1 MSVFS
6 ACRVMGVASAL
17 CAVSVQVLGA
27 PPAADAKPQ
36 RGERVVQVAG
46 DGVDLVSGAI
56 IHSKTNTPTGTIQK
70 STGSVELNGD
80 LHGRVLFETT
90 SIFDSAKNT
99 LVNTGDQVYS
109 GTIAGSEPAMI
120 HDSQFRFEVNLTTG
134 ADSGSVYLLDHIAGP
149 RVRCTLRV
157 VGTGKNADGNPTF
170 NYTGEC
176 RFANQAPAAPV
187 S

>member
-1 MSVFS
+1 MSAFS
-6 ACRVMGVASAL
+6 ALRVIGIASAL
-17 CAVSVQVLGA
+17 VVSAVQFCGA
-27 PPAADAKPQ
+27 PALAKGTPEPGV
-36 RGERVVQVAG
+36 RIVRVAG
-46 DGVDLVSGAI
+46 DGVDLVNGAI
-56 IHSKTNTPTGTIQK
+56 IHSKTKTPTGTIQK

-80 LHGRVLFETT
+80 LHGRVLFQTT

-134 ADSGSVYLLDHIAGP
+134 ADSGSVHLIDHIAGP

-157 VGTGKNADGNPTF
+157 VGTGKNGDGNPTF

-176 RFANQAPAAPV
+176 RFAAKAPAAPV